1 MTARVWA
8 ILRKEFQDYRRNKPI
23 LITAV
28 LLPLVFAVLSMIASL
43 SVGANASPDSVESIV
58 GSAMVLLLIIPVII
72 PTAIAAHTV
81 IGEREQGTLEPL
93 LSTPATDR
101 EILVGKAL
109 SAWLP
114 AVAISWLFF
123 AVYVVGVRLL
133 ATDAVFD
140 EVGKA
145 HWFVAQGLV
154 TPALALL
161 AVFVGMIASI
171 RSSDVRVAQQISALA
186 LLPALV
192 VLSVISTHAVTPSVS
207 TFIYAFAVL
216 FALSAV
222 TWRIV
227 VRLFDRE
234 RLISHVG

>member
-101 EILVGKAL
+101 EIRSGSPLAA
-109 SAWLP
+109 S
-114 AVAISWLFF
+114 
-123 AVYVVGVRLL
+123 LL
-133 ATDAVFD
+133 AR
-140 EVGKA
+140 
-145 HWFVAQGLV
+145 
-154 TPALALL
+154 
-161 AVFVGMIASI
+161 GM
-171 RSSDVRVAQQISALA
+171 
-186 LLPALV
+186 
-192 VLSVISTHAVTPSVS
+192 
-207 TFIYAFAVL
+207 
-216 FALSAV
+216 
-222 TWRIV
+222 
-227 VRLFDRE
+227 
-234 RLISHVG
+234 